1 MATSASASVPVG
13 EAASA
18 APDVRVAIVGAGFSG
33 LGMAIRLKQQGMR
46 DFVVLERRADVGGTW
61 HDNTYPGCAC
71 DVPAHL
77 YSFSFAPN
85 PAWSRVYAPQPEIWE
100 YLRACVT
107 RFELE
112 PYLRYETEVTGAS
125 WDDAAQ
131 RWRLATSQ
139 GPLTA
144 RALVFGNGPLSEP
157 SLPAVPGIESFAGTL
172 FHSARWDHAHDLAGE
187 RVAVIGT
194 GASAIQFVPRIQ
206 PRVGHL
212 TLFMRTPPWIV
223 PRLDGDIPAARRALY
238 ARYPLA
244 RRLLRGKMY
253 LERELRGHMLIHQT
267 RLLREATRI
276 AATHLAHQ
284 VPDAALRAKLTPNYT
299 IGCKRILLSD
309 DFYPALAQPNVTLET
324 AGIREV
330 RPHSIVTAE
339 GHEIPVDTIICAT
352 GFHVTDMPAAACV
365 RGRDGRTLADVW
377 SRGPE
382 AYLGTTVVGFPN
394 LFLQIG
400 PNTGLGHTSMI
411 VMIES
416 QLSYI
421 LDAVRQME
429 RRGLGAV
436 EVRPSVQA
444 AYNRELQRRLVGT
457 VWNSGC
463 QSWYLHASGRNSSI
477 WPGQTWEYRRRTRHF
492 DPAAYVLTAARAT
505 ADAVAHAS

>member
-1 MATSASASVPVG
+1 MAATTSSAATSEESAG
-13 EAASA
+13 A

-33 LGMAIRLKQQGMR
+33 LGMAIRLLRHGIQ
-46 DFVVLERRADVGGTW
+46 DFVVLERGAEVGGTW
-61 HDNTYPGCAC
+61 RDNTYPGCAC

-100 YLRACVT
+100 YMRACVKQ
-107 RFELE
+107 FALE
-112 PYLRYETEVTGAS
+112 PYLRYDTDVTEAA

-131 RWRLATSQ
+131 RWRLTTSQ

-157 SLPAVPGIESFAGTL
+157 SLPAVPGIETFAGTL

-206 PRVGHL
+206 PLVGHL

-223 PRLDGDIPAARRALY
+223 PRLDGDIPAERRAFY

-267 RLLREATRI
+267 RLLGEATRI
-276 AATHLAHQ
+276 AQAHLARQ
-284 VPDAALRAKLTPNYT
+284 VPDAALRARLTPNYT

-309 DFYPALAQPNVTLET
+309 DFYPTLTRPNVTLET
-324 AGIREV
+324 EGIRAV
-330 RPHSIVTAE
+330 RPRSIVTAD
-339 GHEIPVDTIICAT
+339 GRDIPVDTIICAT
-352 GFHVTDMPAAACV
+352 GFHVTDMPAASSV
-365 RGRDGRTLADVW
+365 RGRDRRTLAEVW
-377 SRGPE
+377 RQGPE

-400 PNTGLGHTSMI
+400 PNTGLGHNSMI
-411 VMIES
+411 YMIES

-421 LDAVRQME
+421 LGALRLME

-436 EVRPSVQA
+436 EVRPSVLA
-444 AYNRELQRRLVGT
+444 GYNRELQRRLAGS

-477 WPGQTWEYRRRTRHF
+477 WPGQTWEYRRRTRRF
-492 DPAAYVLTAARAT
+492 DPAAYVLTPARVGAP
-505 ADAVAHAS
+505 VA